1 MPRKQTNFLEKV
13 KQLLAHV
20 APLPVEAASPLPHY
34 RRTSTDLWNAFL
46 YIGRN
51 LDQLKLHQDLYDAVL
66 QKHLSRVNGM
76 ILVNLIET
84 FERYLKESAALCVNS
99 IAQTVLDDRFD
110 TFKVRGSS
118 VAAHFHAETLGQSL
132 CESATWLNCDDINA
146 RFRDLLADPFEPGQ
160 FVLFPKRP
168 VANKERFETLSIIWQ
183 VRHTLV
189 HNVGVITHSDA
200 IKLRVLARADVEPE
214 RVISPTRDD
223 LYYVKRF
230 LDETAE
236 WCNAAIGNRLATLL
250 TRIHSDSPG
259 IFAPQEKAN
268 GISQQ
273 FGFSLTIDGNVGIP

>member
-1 MPRKQTNFLEKV
+1 MPRKPTDFLEKV
-13 KQLLAHV
+13 KQLLVHV

-110 TFKVRGSS
+110 TFKLKGSAI
-118 VAAHFHAETLGQSL
+118 AAHFHADTLGQSL
-132 CESATWLNCDDINA
+132 CESMTWLNCDDINT
-146 RFRDLLADPFEPGQ
+146 RFRDLLADPFENGR
-160 FVLFPKRP
+160 FLLFPKQP
-168 VANKERFETLSIIWQ
+168 AANKQRFETLSIIWQ
-183 VRHTLV
+183 IRHTLV

-200 IKLRVLARADVEPE
+200 IRLRVLARADVEPQ
-214 RVISPTRDD
+214 RVISATRGD

-236 WCNAAIGNRLATLL
+236 WCNTSIAIG
-250 TRIHSDSPG
+250 
-259 IFAPQEKAN
+259 
-268 GISQQ
+268 SQ
-273 FGFSLTIDGNVGIP
+273 SC